1 MVNVVICQ
9 QKHHNGGSES
19 NAELWGLLQIGL
31 DVRKMAT
38 IHEAHTL
45 QSPIARFSDS
55 P

>member
-19 NAELWGLLQIGL
+19 NAELCLLQIGL

-38 IHEAHTL
+38 IHEAGTL